1 MCIHASMLVRAWE
14 YVIQKKRSISPAL
27 CALHMDTPLHQ
38 SHTHSEMC
46 CVCLAE
52 NWVLGAKWG
61 DEGIP
66 RLPALIWKRAMTF
79 IYSFIHVHPPT
90 HTHWNTHSLQ
100 RQLRIN
106 SRLNSYVNRPVFHV
120 LEDACIAFKCCCL
133 FSLLLH
139 IFSTPSHTDTCKRS
153 SLISINDESSSSVT
167 SVRFTVNVSVPRTL
181 PAAYSLWLLLS
192 LYRIISFFILF
203 TFFSWQYIFYLYL
216 SFTHTHSLS
225 HTQKYLRVHPND
237 SRAGTAF
244 TTAFRD
250 E

>member
-1 MCIHASMLVRAWE
+1 
-14 YVIQKKRSISPAL
+14 
-27 CALHMDTPLHQ
+27 MDTPLHQ

-66 RLPALIWKRAMTF
+66 RLPALILKRAMTF

-120 LEDACIAFKCCCL
+120 LEDACIAFKCCL
-133 FSLLLH
+133 FSHLLH

-167 SVRFTVNVSVPRTL
+167 SVCFTVNVSVPHTL
-181 PAAYSLWLLLS
+181 SAACSLWHLLS
-192 LYRIISFFILF
+192 LFRLISFFFLPYFLGSIYSAF
-203 TFFSWQYIFYLYL
+203 T
-216 SFTHTHSLS
+216 SLS
-225 HTQKYLRVHPND
+225 HTEIFKSTSQW
-237 SRAGTAF
+237 
-244 TTAFRD
+244 
-250 E
+250 